1 MQSLW
6 VESASYLMRIILVTF
21 FSVGYTLYYERFYH
35 NNVLPG
41 GHRASRVGLFFV
53 PLIFVMILHF
63 GGLYVMRGSAGV
75 FYHDPALYLLITP
88 FFYPAFSKLE
98 VGGQVFVLTWF
109 WCATHPS
116 NVWQPLVVIGYLI
129 LIGLITIIKRHG
141 RWLVINWGA
150 GVLIATAVAIIFWVT
165 VPNDPRLPVTVTM
178 RIWFIVVYALMC
190 TMVLGIWARQM
201 REAEAK
207 AKFDQ
212 VANYEVDGGTATF
225 MHQAQ
230 ELSTL
235 FEQATTTGADL
246 TLASL
251 DVDQFKQVNAHY
263 GHLAGNT
270 VLLGI
275 TETINQVL
283 LHTVTPAWLL
293 RTNGEEFTIV
303 FPKTSIQAALPVIQQ
318 VREAI
323 QTSEYTYHDRGL
335 AVTASIGVTNLLPTD
350 TSVDDLYARA
360 DDAMYLSK
368 HHGRNCVST
377 DEQVINAPTEA
388 KDYSQYRYF
397 VQGVYDIS
405 QSDPNRIYSE
415 LLLRKYDEDLKR
427 FVRPDD
433 FELPANEMIRLI
445 QQLMTVTPIH
455 NFNLN
460 LTASQYQD
468 AHTAEALQAFA
479 NQLDG
484 PDHLTIEVTDVVA
497 TAGTRQISAGYRAA
511 GMNLLIDDVGSDN
524 SYELVHGKF
533 AYVEGVKFALQNLRR
548 TTKPDE
554 LLERVGFWQKTAA
567 DNGLLFILEGVETAD
582 DLQQAKQ
589 MGIRYVQGYY
599 FDKPTDPTPNA
610 SGN

>member
-1 MQSLW
+1 M
-6 VESASYLMRIILVTF
+6 TF
-21 FSVGYTLYYERFYH
+21 FSVGYTLYYERFYN
-35 NNVLPG
+35 NNVIPG
-41 GHRASRVGLFFV
+41 GHRAIRIALFFV
-53 PLIFVMILHF
+53 PLLFVMILHF
-63 GGLYVMRGSAGV
+63 GGLYVMRGTAGV

-109 WCATHPS
+109 WCATHPI
-116 NVWQPLVVIGYLI
+116 NVWQPTVVIGYVVMM
-129 LIGLITIIKRHG
+129 GLIAVIKRHSHC
-141 RWLVINWGA
+141 LVINWGA
-150 GVLIATAVAIIFWVT
+150 GVSIATTISIIYWLT
-165 VPNDPRLPVTVTM
+165 VPNDPRLPVTFAM
-178 RIWFIVVYALMC
+178 RIWFIAVYALMF

-207 AKFDQ
+207 AEFDR
-212 VANYEVDGGTATF
+212 VANYEVDGGTAAF

-230 ELSTL
+230 ELTTL
-235 FEQATTTGADL
+235 FKEANTTGEDL
-246 TLASL
+246 TIASL
-251 DVDQFKQVNAHY
+251 DVDKFKQVNAHY

-270 VLLGI
+270 VLLGV

-283 LHTVTPAWLL
+283 SHTVTPAWLL
-293 RTNGEEFTIV
+293 RTNGEEFTLV
-303 FPKTSIQAALPVIQQ
+303 FPKTAIQAALPVIQQ

-323 QTSEYTYHDRGL
+323 QTSEYTYHDRSL
-335 AVTASIGVTNLLPTD
+335 AVTASIGVTNLLPSD

-377 DEQVINAPTEA
+377 DEQVIDAPSEV
-388 KDYSQYRYF
+388 KDYSLYRYF

-405 QSDPNRIYSE
+405 FPKHQKVYWE
-415 LLLRKYDEDLKR
+415 LLLRKYDPDLKR

-445 QQLMTVTPIH
+445 QQLMAVTPLH

-468 AHTAEALQAFA
+468 SHTAEALQAFA

-484 PDHLTIEVTDVVA
+484 PNHLTIEVTDVVA
-497 TAGTRQISAGYRAA
+497 TTGTRQISAGYRAA

-524 SYELVHGKF
+524 SFELVHSKF
-533 AYVEGVKFALQNLRR
+533 AYVEGVKFAMQNLRR
-548 TTKPDE
+548 TTRPDE
-554 LLERVGFWQKTAA
+554 LLERVRFWQKTAA
-567 DNGLLFILEGVETAD
+567 DNDLMFILEGVETAE
-582 DLQQAKQ
+582 DLARAQQ
-589 MGIRYVQGYY
+589 MGIRYVQGYH
-599 FDKPTDPTPNA
+599 FDKPTDPTPKA
-610 SGN
+610 